1 MAARGED
8 NEGGVAGGQGVEAVG
23 DRETGDHGDGVSHVI
38 RMPASA
44 ADMRAEAAMAPLSLA
59 EASPPLG
66 DGVAL
71 PADFLVDA
79 RYTRE
84 MHDLLLAD
92 PVGGARLRIVDYFD
106 RPVPPSLVDAAGRH
120 LSAHVVERLAGPRAP
135 GQVAQSQSAQSGD
148 DGALGA
154 PIGSVVE
161 TTGTITILRA
171 DGSAVEAEAGL
182 RVFQDDRIETPPDG
196 AIGLGFNDGSSFSLG
211 GDARVVLDELIYQP
225 GADSSM
231 VLNLVKGSF
240 SFVSGQIAKTGDE
253 NMAIVTPVATIGV
266 RGTAGAGNETEVV
279 LLPEEGPDGQPTLGE
294 ISFRTQAGETILNQP
309 NQRTFANSPFD
320 PPSQPETLSDTA
332 IQTRFGESLGY
343 LPSDIPASRGA
354 REQRDNDGG
363 DGTPGDGDGGED
375 GEGGGADDAQDDT
388 ASGEEDAEDGEGED
402 GAETPEGE
410 DAEGEDAEG
419 EEETVDPEAD
429 PEANGDAEDG
439 QDGTDG
445 EADEDGAFLED
456 RDETQLAQGED
467 GDGTGE
473 GGEDENEE
481 SDQDESDPRGEGEDS
496 DSEDLLDEID
506 FGEDTGPVDQPSQQA
521 GAQSTPGQATGGT
534 KKPTSVGGKQGG
546 DVAGGDQEV
555 AGGGIGT
562 GSGAGLSKDGGSGGS
577 SVGGGSQSVGG
588 PSLGTTGGALAQS
601 GTGLDQ
607 EDDGLLLDE
616 DRTDGSSMGET
627 GESTGGTSVVETA
640 ITFTGG
646 GGSDRVTGGSLPDV
660 IDGGGGNDVLL
671 GGGGNDRLTG
681 GAGNDV
687 VAGGSGSDTLV
698 GGSGEGD
705 DIYVGGDMVEANGI
719 VSTLGTDDGA
729 DDEII
734 FTSATQGITV
744 NLGDGSAVFS
754 LPGASTSALAAQLS
768 GGLTVNQF
776 GGAYGAQTGT
786 DLIHGVENIES
797 GVGNDHLTGDSKA
810 NRIIAGAGNDIIA
823 GWDGKSGTGPG
834 ADRIQAGVGTDQV
847 TYFAGY
853 AGNSAVTLDGGT
865 GNDTLKL
872 ATAMSVSLATLNAAA
887 DGFET
892 VSLAS
897 GGGTLSVGTGDVAA
911 FLGAAGTLT
920 VTGGTG
926 AVSLTGDWSAT
937 GTATDA
943 AGLSYRLFS
952 DGSSVIRVRSALSV
966 PGLPLVAT
974 GGATAESFTGTSL
987 ADRIDGLGG
996 DDLIDGGLG
1005 ADTLEGGAGDDVV
1018 IGDGGADTLIAGEG
1032 AGDDIY
1038 VGGAASR
1045 DGMTITA
1052 LGADTQSDTAIY
1064 TSATQ
1069 GVTVNLGDGAA
1080 VFGLSGA
1087 DSARLQARL
1096 GGSLSL
1102 SQAGGAHGAQ
1112 TGTDAL
1118 FGVENI
1124 ESGVGADDLTGS
1136 SAANRIVSGAGN
1148 DMVAGWDG
1156 YSGNG
1161 PGGDVIDAGAG
1172 DDRVTWFS
1180 GYAGDSAVTLAG
1192 GQGTDTLMLAS
1203 YTGADL
1209 SDIAARAS
1217 GFEVIAL
1224 QDSDSSLTVDAA
1236 SLASFVGAGTLTVSG
1251 DSGFVHFS
1259 GSGWSVVGS
1268 GTDAAGT
1275 VYQLIRNGTATIRLE
1290 GGVDASGINL
1300 PPVVLEGQ
1308 GLALSFDTA
1317 GEAVTGQ
1324 FGALARTTDF
1334 TIELSFAWDGTHTGE
1349 DQLLFY
1355 VGLPA
1360 ALGQQPQFQGQG
1372 EGEGEV
1378 PVFSA
1383 NGFGLKLIDDG
1394 ANGYKLAGV
1403 VNGVTD
1409 LESAITVTADTLHH
1423 VALVNDDGTFRL
1435 VVDGT
1440 DQSVTN
1446 QNSFVNT
1453 PSTFLSVGGMP
1464 MTSDQSFFGQIDDVR
1479 VWSLARDTADIA
1491 GDRASLLTGG
1501 ESGLVHYFR
1510 FDEDGSF
1517 RDVVTGGPLSSE
1529 GADHVASDA
1538 PFSTIKLSEDP
1549 SGGVALSLAGVDDP
1563 DGSPSD
1569 ELSVTLSLPN
1579 GYFFM
1584 EDAGESG
1591 VGFESVTGI
1600 ETDTLVLTGT
1610 RAALNHTLRNGFV
1623 HFSPAPDFSG
1633 TATLTVTVD
1642 DNDPGGAATD
1652 SATFTLDIEP
1662 VLDDIQSSL
1671 KQTYMRG
1678 PGEVLDLSGVFTTA
1692 DTDGSETLSV
1702 TITGVPEG
1710 GSFNAGAEIY
1720 PGTVVVSGADLGT
1733 LAFTAPADSLD
1744 PVALSFIVNA
1754 AEGAETA
1761 SAFYSTTL
1769 SLELTETTFDYGA
1782 EGEGNLLFLVD
1793 SWSEGT
1799 VPGTGNAVTIDTE
1812 GFFTLSAGESWALGS
1827 LDVLG
1832 GAGIEVAGG
1841 SLSTAFGMTFG
1852 DTYGGHGALNVTGG
1866 TLDTGEAGA
1875 DLYGEF
1881 LWTGGT
1887 ISGGTLSIVN
1897 DGYYTGGYASLDG
1910 TMTLDGAALVL
1921 DGGSNHEIAEDTRLL
1936 GDGTLTNGGTLAIAQ
1951 NVTIA
1956 PTLIQQAG
1964 AEATLAITD
1973 TDGYLALTG
1982 GAENAGTFVIAGTH
1996 VGTLSVGGG
2005 ESFVNESGGVV
2016 RIAGAYS
2023 DDQVSLRGI
2032 FDNRGSV
2039 LVDGDTVFETGS
2051 GVTLTTLDTR
2061 EGGVTVSSGNAL
2073 EFGAG
2078 TTLSLGSD
2086 STLDGGGILRWA
2098 GGQAVVRVDGDYS
2111 WTATALGME
2120 VDAAAVTFTGSGTF
2134 KNQGDL
2140 TLGVADDVFDV
2151 AFVNQAQGTLEL
2163 RAPGGE
2169 TGATLSIRE
2178 DLTNAG
2184 ALTLAGGS
2192 AAAGNQALTLSIAEG
2207 ASLVNQEGATFTI
2220 AHGDQT
2226 GDTARILG
2234 DITNHGLI
2242 DVADGLRITGDVT
2255 NNGTIGVASD
2265 AELTIDGAT
2274 GGNIA
2279 GSGTILGS
2287 GTLSFIN
2294 GATLSSLGTLDLLS
2308 GGLTVRGIDAALGSL
2323 SLEITDAES
2332 IETLTVDTLD
2342 LTGSETLTLDFA
2354 NASEAAGT
2362 YRIVNYDS
2370 YDSGTDGSFETVST
2384 NLDDALHDVSL
2395 VYGANGIDAVVRAKP
2410 RIAGAGNVLGDEDA
2424 AIAITGLSILDAD
2437 AGGTDVLT
2445 LDLQAANGTLHL
2457 GDGAESGVTIMQ
2469 NDGAQVRVTG
2479 TLAQINGFLGGAGAL
2494 TYRGVADFHGTDSID
2509 LTLTDADGLAGSESI
2524 GVTVASV
2531 DDVGLVDLSYL
2542 AFDGVDDHLDVGDVD
2557 AADITGALTIEV
2569 RANLT
2574 TVLGVRDLATLASKW
2589 GGYGEHSYWFGIDG
2603 DTGKLR
2609 LVLSG
2614 DGGEDETVFLSDHV
2628 VETGVWAHY
2637 GVVVD
2642 PQAESVTF
2650 HVNGGQVGAAQPW
2663 TGSIH
2668 SCDGDFVIGAN
2679 DDGAGGRRHHFEG
2692 GIAEVRLW
2700 ADAHDPAGDHAGLL
2714 QGDESGLAGYWR
2726 LDAVNGGLVPDRT
2739 ENGNDAAA
2747 AHGPPVERT
2756 AANAILDGGDD
2767 WIDIPGDGTVA
2778 TGTGDFTWEGWIRTS
2793 GREGAIFTMG
2803 DAQGGSAGTLYVDG
2817 NGMLAFAP
2825 GYDAPSTVGGVA
2837 VDDGAWHHVAVR
2849 YEGSSGGTL
2858 QLFVD
2863 GAASGD
2869 PGEYGLDISG
2879 GAAAIGRLVDG
2890 GMSFD
2895 GAIADIRVWNDART
2909 DAEIDFHKDG
2919 RLTGGE
2925 DGLAGYWPLDEGNG
2939 AIAVDR
2945 SGNGN
2950 HGTAQGGVG
2959 WRNGGE
2965 SPPVAPGEASVALDG
2980 NGDHIDLG
2988 SDAALFPGG
2997 TSFTLESWVRID
3009 AGAVAGGHAQIFSI
3023 GTTTAEGRIDLRVE
3037 QGTGTVAF
3045 TTYGY
3050 SANAN
3055 SAASV
3060 ADGQWHHVAAVY
3072 DSTTRQARIYIDGE
3086 ASGAP
3091 VDWSAYPPAVT
3102 GGAAV
3107 MGRNTSGDNPFEGQV
3122 SEARIWNDA
3131 RTAGEIAD
3139 NYLDRL
3145 SGAEDGLAGYWPLN
3159 EEGGGSAA
3167 NAVPGGTDATLQGDA
3182 WFQLPDSGAPVV
3194 TESGGPSVDPA
3205 GPIAIA
3211 EDQTLRGRMSGGDV
3225 EGTPTFALTGADG
3238 VDGGTATKAL
3248 DHGTVTLD
3256 IATGEWTYSPN
3267 ADATGSDSFTVTVSG
3282 ATSGSD
3288 SQTYAVTLDPVAD
3301 APRVAAMGGS
3311 ALDIDAGEAVSVPND
3326 AALDPGTG
3334 SFTVEAWVD
3343 FDGISGTSDI
3353 DTIVGKIAGSAG
3365 WVIQA
3370 EGDELVVRVSAGPGD
3385 NAAQSYDISGL
3396 SGWHHLALVVDRAT
3410 GTIRGYL
3417 DGSNAGWTDGGAGA
3431 VDNDIS
3437 GFGAIGSSARLGIGG
3452 RFDGQGTVESET
3464 ALEGRIDEVRL
3475 WSTARSESDLRDYG
3489 TLRLDAGEDGLV
3501 AAYGFEDA
3509 DAVGRDLTGNGHDGA
3524 PHGDPDLIESGA
3536 TVTGHATAEDAGA
3549 LSLHGLSIVDPD
3561 GDGGELTVVIAVER
3575 GRLDLDTGISSGILA
3590 AEVVGNGTGKLI
3602 ITASAEAIART
3613 LGTDRGLQYTA
3624 EASVSGVDRLQVA
3637 VNDGTAITRKSFDIA
3652 IAAEDD
3658 GVRVTGGALQFDGVD
3673 DVAEAA
3679 ELGDFSAFG
3688 DGFTIEGWVNSAAGG
3703 GGLFALT
3710 GADGTLTIG
3719 LDEAGNLTVGQDLGD
3734 GGNAESQ
3741 TNVADGLW
3749 HHVAVSFDG
3758 ASVRFHVD
3766 GDLVRTVDGFMAS
3779 VGEGARLILG
3789 ENGFGGGSFE
3799 GMMDEVRLWGGARTD
3814 AQIEAF
3820 HDRQLAG
3827 DEAGLRA
3834 YYRFD
3839 EQLLDAVSDSSG
3851 NGHDLRLGGIGGSDE
3866 AAPDLINDLG
3876 GALSFDGTGSVTVA
3890 DDPSLNSASFT
3901 IETWFRST
3909 TDDRAGSARMVLKP
3923 DILNEVPQYSLVLDN
3938 GVPRFVVHGGTDGV
3952 EQRVLSHSG
3961 PLDDGQWHHVAGTYD
3976 TGSGELVF
3984 YVDGQRVDTAE
3995 LVGDLTDAADGLIFG
4010 QAVGGGEA
4018 FTGELAEIRLWDD
4031 ARGPAEV
4038 LDGYNLPAQGD
4049 ESGLVGLWRGV
4060 EDPDRDGVVIDG
4072 TGGHDGTISDGV
4084 DFTDVLPPLQ
4094 SAADGTAR
4102 AIALEGRTVGG
4113 VATADDV
4120 GGAVSFAITSGG
4132 GTITISADGL
4142 FQTQA
4147 LAAGTLRLDT
4157 RTGEWVFD
4165 AAYDVS
4171 GPVGFEITASGDDG
4185 RTDIQPVTVTI
4196 RDMTFEPQVNGGVLS
4211 FDGTD
4216 SVTMGRGPDD
4226 DLAITGDLTVEMW
4239 INPSDL
4245 SGGRLLSFGAGDGET
4260 SADNVLY
4267 SLHIS
4272 ESGTLAFIS
4281 DTGQRDQQV
4290 ATFDAVDLTQG
4301 AWQHVSVVRDNGAG
4315 ELRLYLDGRIAQTL
4329 DYAVTP
4335 TGGGAGQLV
4344 LGADTGGEGGGFS
4357 GLMDEIRV
4365 WSSVRDADAIRA
4377 GYTHTIDDP
4386 GGEGDLEGYWRA
4398 DDGKGAILRDSSAS
4412 GSDGAIAGA
4421 EFVHGLGKSLLFDGE
4436 DDIAVGDSS
4445 ATTRTADYTIE
4456 AWFKWDGR
4464 DQSEDQAIV
4473 FNGSYSNGVGIVLD
4487 RQSGFVNEI
4496 VAVVGDNTMNGQFVV
4511 QSGITVEADRW
4522 YHVALVNEAGVFRL
4536 HVDGEKV
4543 GPDSDAMQ
4551 LGVPADDF
4559 TIGGAQRVQNGILTQ
4574 EKHFGGEVASVAVWE
4589 SARTPAQ
4596 IAADRRGDIDPGDV
4610 DLAAYY
4616 RAEDMAGDATLPDRA
4631 GGQSLAVTDARVV
4644 DAMPEVTGTAMDVT
4658 AGLDAHGW
4666 FETHEIEGTASYTL
4680 AGGALN
4686 AQGAIQADRVGR
4698 GSLIIDPDSGAWS
4711 FIPADGFVGDL
4722 TFTMQATGSISGIDT
4737 ESVTFTVRQSPEDQ
4751 VLPNVA
4757 GAQLAFDGGDVVTV
4771 GMDESL
4777 RVADDLTIELWINP
4791 SDLPEVGGEAVLLRH
4806 AGDGEASGDNSLYSL
4821 ALDSAGD
4828 IVYRQEGAL
4837 GGAVAITFSD
4847 ADLTAGSWAHIALV
4861 RDGAAKTVSLYRD
4874 GVLVGGPTGYGY
4886 APTGGEAGTLRIGG
4900 GAPGDDGGFTGMMDD
4915 IRLFDETRS
4924 AEEIASYHDRAV
4936 DPNTAGLV
4944 ANWRGGLDVDG
4955 HLIDATGNGHDGILG
4970 GPLGAGGDMPRA
4982 VDPPDRALRFDGSDD
4997 SLAITDS
5004 PDLSSGDFTL
5014 EAWFRT
5020 DVDTGRIRIV
5030 TKPRPETFNASY
5042 SLRLEDGRA
5051 VFNVPVSED
5060 PDGGSVISE
5069 ASYADGQWHHI
5080 AGTYEAATGRVT
5092 LYVDGMAQG
5101 VVTREGAVLHSAEDL
5116 YIGSYD
5122 GESQYFDGEI
5132 ADVRLWTEAR
5142 DAESIRDA
5150 MSGRLAGDEP
5160 GLAGYWPLDDGT
5172 AGATPSDFAD
5182 RSANGNNAVATSAPA
5197 IVDTGPPIGG
5207 DLLASAANATATGIW
5222 DAAQSV
5228 EGTVT
5233 YGLQGGTV
5241 GDGVASLSTAHG
5253 TAHVVT
5259 ATGAWWFVPDAGFT
5273 GTDGF
5278 TLTATGADSGM
5289 VTQDMTVEVTD
5300 RARDPLIG
5308 GSALMFDGGT
5318 DAVLAQD
5325 VSGLGG
5331 SALTIELWV
5340 NPAEIGEVPQQLVGY
5355 ATSGEADGFGLGFDE
5370 SGTPRFF
5377 LNFNGGDDAETHV
5390 TAEGVA
5396 LPLGA
5401 WSHLAVS
5408 WDGTTGATSFH
5419 VNGVKVAEGS
5429 YQMGEMLAAM
5439 GTLALGQD
5447 AADGGIEEGSRFKGA
5462 LDEVRIWSEVRS
5474 EAEIANNFDRQVDPD
5489 EAALAVYYTADGL
5502 RGGVLTDLS
5511 PQGNDG
5517 TLDGVSFVTLPNA
5530 AARFEAEDESNFI
5543 EIDVGGSASA
5553 LDLSDRLTI
5562 EGWIKPNGHSEADR
5576 TIFAK
5581 AGAYSLALDGNGD
5594 LVFTGHAGGFSGHVD
5609 SDKSLEADR
5618 WQHVAAVFENGVV
5631 RLYIDG
5637 ALDRTATLRDGQ
5649 GPPIESLAVT
5659 TDNAAI
5665 GGVAAGDGTANALF
5679 LGDMGEI
5686 RVWSAAQDANGIH
5699 ARYREVI
5706 ASPDAETDLAG
5717 YWRLDD
5723 MADGVADDLA
5733 GDLDGLAHGG
5743 VGPAEGGAPLR
5754 GLSIRLVE
5762 DMVHSGRFD
5771 AAGLSGQPVFTVDG
5785 GSVSGDYHIASLTE
5799 GTIRIHQ
5806 QTGHWT
5812 FTPAANFAGAA
5823 VDLFT
5828 LRATGDGGAVRSA
5841 TISASVT
5848 AAPELSVG
5856 ASGAS
5861 LRFDGDD
5868 VVRVEEAAT
5877 LDIAAGQ
5884 DFTVEMWVYYSGD
5897 GAGTFIEKWDV
5908 GGTTGGFRG
5917 LIDESG
5923 RVAFEMSDGT
5933 GTVRVTETAALGKN
5947 AWHHIAF
5954 TADRDGLGTIH
5965 IDGEVGESAAIHSL
5979 SDAAFA
5985 DTDLLFGDSALAS
5998 MNGFEGGLDEIRL
6011 WKTLRAAGEIAADRD
6026 TQLSGAEA
6034 GLEGYWRFDDVGG
6047 DGVTGSVTDSTS
6059 VNAHD
6064 GTLGE
6069 AGAAPFAMPDL
6080 GRAAA
6085 FSGTS
6090 GGQLTGGDILDVGG
6104 GNLSVSA
6111 WVRLDDTESAQTILS
6126 KGDRDATGGGWAIKL
6141 DGDGNLTIEVG
6152 STLTYSMTRSI
6163 DVEGLNGWHHVGFTY
6178 GRNGNDL
6185 ALTAYLD
6192 GDSGGWAEGETG
6204 VFSVIDLLGGNYSF
6218 SNARDFTIGARDN
6231 GLGYDQHFTGAID
6244 EVRIHDVALGAGGM
6258 RDAMAGPVSNPQ
6270 GDSDL
6275 VAYYRFDEQGGI
6287 ALDSSIS
6294 GHDLD
6299 GTVTRTDASPA
6310 IEGYALSVAGGDTI
6324 GGVLDGGDTGG
6335 NDSPFSIGDEAENG
6349 TVEVDGETGAWTYRP
6364 DGQFSGEDSFS
6375 FQVTDAAGTVTEKK
6389 VSVQVT
6395 EGIGPV

>member
-1 MAARGED
+1 MS
-8 NEGGVAGGQGVEAVG
+8 AGGTV
-23 DRETGDHGDGVSHVI
+23 
-38 RMPASA
+38 P
-44 ADMRAEAAMAPLSLA
+44 PLSLA
-59 EASPPLG
+59 RAVALSD
-66 DGVAL
+66 DGAAL

-79 RYTRE
+79 RYARE
-84 MHDLLLAD
+84 VHDLVLSD
-92 PVGGARLRIVDYFD
+92 PAGGARLRIVDYFD
-106 RPVPPSLVDAAGRH
+106 RPLPPPLADAAGRQ

-135 GQVAQSQSAQSGD
+135 GQVAQNQLDQSAD

-154 PIGSVVE
+154 PIGSVTE
-161 TTGTITILRA
+161 TTGTVTIARA
-171 DGSAVEAEAGL
+171 DGSTVQAEAGL
-182 RVFQDDRIETPPDG
+182 RVYQDDRIETPPGG
-196 AIGLGFNDGSSFSLG
+196 AIGLSFNDGSSFSLG

-225 GADSSM
+225 GSDSSM

-253 NMAIVTPVATIGV
+253 NMAVVTPVATIGV
-266 RGTAGAGNETEVV
+266 RGTAGAGTVNEVV
-279 LLPEEGPDGQPTLGE
+279 LLPEDGPDGQPILGE

-320 PPSQPETLSDTA
+320 PPSLPETLSDTD

-343 LPSDIPASRGA
+343 LPGDIPASRGA
-354 REQRDNDGG
+354 REQRNNDGASGEGDGASGDGGGDDDGG
-363 DGTPGDGDGGED
+363 DAQDGADDGAEGGED
-375 GEGGGADDAQDDT
+375 GDGQDGDTEAAAEEGADGEEGEENAEDEEDAVDPDADPDADIEDGDQQDGAADDDAAADDADD
-388 ASGEEDAEDGEGED
+388 A
-402 GAETPEGE
+402 
-410 DAEGEDAEG
+410 
-419 EEETVDPEAD
+419 
-429 PEANGDAEDG
+429 GDDG
-439 QDGTDG
+439 QDGTGG
-445 EADEDGAFLED
+445 ETDEDGAFLED
-456 RDETQLAQGED
+456 RDDTQLAQFED
-467 GDGTGE
+467 GEGAGE
-473 GGEDENEE
+473 GDDDEEAA
-481 SDQDESDPRGEGEDS
+481 ESDPEGEGEDS
-496 DSEDLLDEID
+496 DSADLLDEID
-506 FGEDTGPVDQPSQQA
+506 FGEDTGPVEQPGQQA
-521 GAQSTPGQATGGT
+521 GTQTTPGQETGAT
-534 KKPTSVGGKQGG
+534 KKPTSVAGKQGG

-555 AGGGIGT
+555 AGGGIDTT
-562 GSGAGLSKDGGSGGS
+562 GGSGLSKSSGGGSS
-577 SVGGGSQSVGG
+577 SVGGGSQSIGG
-588 PSLGTTGGALAQS
+588 TGPGTTGGTLSQT

-607 EDDGLLLDE
+607 EEDGLLLDE
-616 DRTDGSSMGET
+616 DRTDGPLTDGT
-627 GESTGGTSVVETA
+627 DESAGGTTIVETA

-719 VSTLGTDDGA
+719 VSGLGTDDSA
-729 DDEII
+729 EDEII

-754 LPGASTSALAAQLS
+754 LPGASTSALAAQLG

-786 DLIHGVENIES
+786 DLIYGVENIES

-834 ADRIQAGVGTDQV
+834 ADRIQAGAGNDQV

-872 ATAMSVSLATLNAAA
+872 ATAMSVGLNTLNAAA

-897 GGGTLSVGTGDVAA
+897 GGGTLSVGAGDVAA

-926 AVSLTGDWSAT
+926 TVSLTGAWSAT

-952 DGSSVIRVRSALSV
+952 DGGSVIRVQSALSV
-966 PGLPLVAT
+966 PGQPLVAT
-974 GGATAESFTGTSL
+974 GGATAESFTGTAL
-987 ADRIDGLGG
+987 ADRIDGRGG

-1018 IGDGGADTLIAGEG
+1018 IGGGGADTLIAGEG

-1045 DGMTITA
+1045 SGMTITA
-1052 LGADTQSDTAIY
+1052 LGADTESDTAIY

-1080 VFGLSGA
+1080 VFGLNGA

-1102 SQAGGAHGAQ
+1102 SQAGGAYGAQ

-1124 ESGVGADDLTGS
+1124 QSGVGADDLTGS

-1148 DMVAGWDG
+1148 DRIAGWDG

-1161 PGGDVIDAGAG
+1161 PGSDVIDAGAG

-1180 GYAGDSAVTLAG
+1180 GYAGDSAVTLTG

-1203 YTGADL
+1203 YTGANL

-1217 GFEVIAL
+1217 GFEVIGL

-1236 SLASFVGAGTLTVSG
+1236 SLASFAGTGTLTVTG
-1251 DSGFVHFS
+1251 DDGYVHFN
-1259 GSGWSVVGS
+1259 GSGWNVVES

-1275 VYQLIRNGTATIRLE
+1275 VYQLIRNGNATIRLE

-1317 GEAVTGQ
+1317 GEAATGQ
-1324 FGALARTTDF
+1324 FGALDHTTDF

-1355 VGLPA
+1355 VGLP
-1360 ALGQQPQFQGQG
+1360 GPVQPQIQG
-1372 EGEGEV
+1372 EGEF
-1378 PVFSA
+1378 PPMMA

-1403 VNGVTD
+1403 VNGTTH

-1464 MTSDQSFFGQIDDVR
+1464 TTSDQSFFGQIDDVR
-1479 VWSLARDTADIA
+1479 VWSMARGTADIA
-1491 GDRASLLTGG
+1491 GDRATLLTGEEG
-1501 ESGLVHYFR
+1501 ALVHYFR

-1517 RDVVTGGPLSSE
+1517 RDVVTGGPLSSQ

-1538 PFSTIKLSEDP
+1538 PLATIKLSEDP

-1633 TATLTVTVD
+1633 TATLTVTAD

-1652 SATFTLDIEP
+1652 SATFTLRIEP

-1710 GSFNAGAEIY
+1710 GSFNAGTEIY
-1720 PGTVVVSGADLGT
+1720 PGTIVVSGADLGT

-1754 AEGAETA
+1754 AEGDETA
-1761 SAFYSTTL
+1761 TAFYSTTL
-1769 SLELTETTFDYGA
+1769 SLELTDTTFDYGA
-1782 EGEGNLLFLVD
+1782 EGEGNLLFLAD

-1812 GFFTLSAGESWALGS
+1812 GFFTLSTGESLALGS

-1852 DTYGGHGALNVTGG
+1852 DTYGGHGELNVTGG
-1866 TLDTGEAGA
+1866 TLDTGNVGA

-1887 ISGGTLSIVN
+1887 ISGGTISIVN
-1897 DGYYTGGYASLDG
+1897 DGYYTGGYATLDG

-1921 DGGSNHEIAEDTRLL
+1921 DGGSDHEIAEDTRLL
-1936 GDGTLTNGGTLAIAQ
+1936 GGGTLTNGGTLAIAQ

-1956 PTLIQQAG
+1956 PTLIQQEG
-1964 AEATLAITD
+1964 AEATFTAD
-1973 TDGYLALTG
+1973 GAHGYLALTG
-1982 GAENAGTFVIAGTH
+1982 GAENAGTFVIAGAQA
-1996 VGTLSVGGG
+1996 GTLSLGGG
-2005 ESFVNESGGVV
+2005 ERFVNEAGGVV
-2016 RIAGAYS
+2016 RIAGTYS
-2023 DDQVSLRGI
+2023 NDQFSLRGL
-2032 FDNRGSV
+2032 FDNRGTV
-2039 LVDGDTVFETGS
+2039 LIDSDAIFETGT
-2051 GVTLTTLDTR
+2051 GITLTTLDTS

-2086 STLDGGGILRWA
+2086 SMLDGGGTLRWT
-2098 GGQAVVRVDGDYS
+2098 GGQAVVRVDSDYS
-2111 WTATALGME
+2111 WTSTSLDME

-2134 KNQGDL
+2134 RNQGDL

-2151 AFVNQAQGTLEL
+2151 AFVNDAQGTLEL
-2163 RAPGGE
+2163 RAPGSV
-2169 TGATLSIRE
+2169 TDATLSIRE
-2178 DLTNAG
+2178 GLTNAG

-2192 AAAGNQALTLSIAEG
+2192 AATGNQALTLSIADG
-2207 ASLVNQEGATFTI
+2207 AALVNQEGATFTI

-2234 DITNHGLI
+2234 DVVNHGVI
-2242 DVADGLRITGDVT
+2242 EIADGVRVTGDVT

-2287 GTLSFIN
+2287 GTLSFVN
-2294 GATLSSLGTLDLLS
+2294 GATLSTLGTLDLLT
-2308 GGLTVRGIDAALGSL
+2308 GGLTVRGIDAALSAL
-2323 SLEITDAES
+2323 SLDITDVET

-2342 LTGSETLTLDFA
+2342 LTGSETLTLDFE

-2362 YRIVNYDS
+2362 YRIVNYDGH
-2370 YDSGTDGSFETVST
+2370 DSETDGSFETVST
-2384 NLDDALHDVSL
+2384 NLDDALYDVSL

-2410 RIAGAGNVLGDEDA
+2410 RISGAGSVLGDEDA

-2445 LDLQAANGTLHL
+2445 LDLQVSNGTLHL
-2457 GDGAESGVTIMQ
+2457 SDGAESGVTIMQ

-2479 TLAQINGFLGGAGAL
+2479 TLAQINGFLGGAGAV
-2494 TYRGVADFHGTDSID
+2494 TYRGDVNFHGTDSID
-2509 LTLTDADGLAGSESI
+2509 LSVTDADGLTGSGSI

-2574 TVLGVRDLATLASKW
+2574 TAPGAGDLATLASKW

-2628 VETGVWAHY
+2628 VEAGVWAQY
-2637 GVVVD
+2637 SVVVD

-2679 DDGAGGRRHHFEG
+2679 DDGAGGRQHHFEG

-2700 ADAHDPAGDHAGLL
+2700 ADAHDPAGDHGGLL

-2726 LDAVNGGLVPDRT
+2726 LDAVDDGLVPDRT
-2739 ENGNDAAA
+2739 DNGNDAAA

-2756 AANAILDGGDD
+2756 AANALLDGGDD
-2767 WIDIPGDGTVA
+2767 WIDIPVGAAAA
-2778 TGTGDFTWEGWIRTS
+2778 TGTGDFTWEGWVRTS
-2793 GREGAIFTMG
+2793 GREGAILSIG
-2803 DAQGGSAGTLYVDG
+2803 DAQGGAAGTLYVDG
-2817 NGMLAFAP
+2817 DGMLAFAP
-2825 GYDAPSTVGGVA
+2825 GYDAPSTVGGDA

-2879 GAAAIGRLVDG
+2879 DMAAIGRLVDG
-2890 GMSFD
+2890 GMSFE
-2895 GAIADIRVWNDART
+2895 GAIADFRVWNDART

-2919 RLTGGE
+2919 RLTGEE

-2939 AIAVDR
+2939 AIAADR
-2945 SGNGN
+2945 SGEGN
-2950 HGTAQGGVG
+2950 HGTARGGVG
-2959 WRNGGE
+2959 WANGGT
-2965 SPPVAPGEASVALDG
+2965 SPPVVPGEASVALDG

-3023 GTTTAEGRIDLRVE
+3023 GTMTAEGRIDLRVV
-3037 QGTGTVAF
+3037 QGTGTVTF

-3055 SAASV
+3055 SAVSV

-3072 DSTTRQARIYIDGE
+3072 DATTQQARIYIDGE

-3091 VDWSAYPPAVT
+3091 VDWSAHQPNITAGT
-3102 GGAAV
+3102 AV
-3107 MGRNTSGDNPFEGQV
+3107 MGRNTGGDNPFVGQY

-3145 SGAEDGLAGYWPLN
+3145 SGAEDGLVGYWPFN
-3159 EEGGGSAA
+3159 EEGGSSAA
-3167 NAVPGGTDATLQGDA
+3167 NSVPGGTDATLQGDA
-3182 WFQLPDSGAPVV
+3182 WFQGPDSESPVV
-3194 TESGGPSVDPA
+3194 TGSGGPSVDPA
-3205 GPIAIA
+3205 GTVVID
-3211 EDQTLRGRMSGGDV
+3211 EDQTLRGRMSAGDV

-3267 ADATGSDSFTVTVSG
+3267 ADATGSDSFTVTVAG

-3301 APRVAAMGGS
+3301 APRIAAVGGN
-3311 ALDIDAGEAVSVPND
+3311 ALDIDAGEAISVPHD

-3343 FDGISGTSDI
+3343 FDEISGTSDI
-3353 DTIVGKIAGSAG
+3353 DTIVGKISGAAG

-3370 EGDELVVRVSAGPGD
+3370 EGDALVVRVSAGPTE

-3396 SGWHHLALVVDRAT
+3396 SGWHHLALVVDRTT
-3410 GTIRGYL
+3410 GTVRGYL
-3417 DGSNAGWTDGGAGA
+3417 DGSNAGWSDGGAGA

-3437 GFGAIGSSARLGIGG
+3437 GFGAIGSTARLGIGG
-3452 RFDGQGTVESET
+3452 RFDEQGTIESES
-3464 ALEGRIDEVRL
+3464 ALEGQIDEVRL
-3475 WSTARSESDLRDYG
+3475 WSTARSESDLQDYS
-3489 TLRLDAGEDGLV
+3489 TLRLGAGEDGLV
-3501 AAYGFEDA
+3501 AIYGFEWPDA
-3509 DAVGRDLTGNGHDGA
+3509 PGYDLTGNGHDGVS
-3524 PHGDPDLIESGA
+3524 HGDPDPVESGA
-3536 TVTGHATAEDAGA
+3536 PVTGYTLAEDSVDI
-3549 LSLHGLSIVDPD
+3549 SLHGLSIVDPD

-3575 GRLDLDTGISSGILA
+3575 GRLDLDAGIASGILA

-3602 ITASAEAIART
+3602 VTASAEAIART
-3613 LGTDRGLQYTA
+3613 LATGGGLIYTA
-3624 EASVSGVDRLQVA
+3624 DPGASGIDRLQVT

-3652 IAAEDD
+3652 IAAEDE
-3658 GVRVTGGALQFDGVD
+3658 GVRVTGGALQFDGID

-3679 ELGDFSAFG
+3679 ELGDVSSSG
-3688 DGFTIEGWVNSAAGG
+3688 DGFTIEGWVNSAASGG
-3703 GGLFALT
+3703 GSLFALT

-3719 LDEAGNLTVGQDLGD
+3719 LDEAGYLMAMQDLGD
-3734 GGNAESQ
+3734 GGNVESQ
-3741 TNVADGLW
+3741 VNVADGLW
-3749 HHVAVSFDG
+3749 HHVAVSFEG
-3758 ASVRFHVD
+3758 GSVRFHVD
-3766 GDLVRTVDGFMAS
+3766 GRLMSTVDDFMPS

-3799 GMMDEVRLWGGARTD
+3799 GMMDEVRLWDGARTD
-3814 AQIEAF
+3814 AQIGAS
-3820 HDRQLAG
+3820 HDRQLVG

-3839 EQLLDAVSDSSG
+3839 EQLLDEVSDSSG

-3890 DDPSLNSASFT
+3890 EDPALDVASFT

-3923 DILNEVPQYSLVLDN
+3923 DISNEVPQYSLVLDN

-3976 TGSGELVF
+3976 AGTGELVF
-3984 YVDGQRVDTAE
+3984 YVDGQRVDAGE
-3995 LVGDLTDAADGLIFG
+3995 LEGNLTDASDGLIFG
-4010 QAVGGGEA
+4010 QAVGGGEN

-4060 EDPDRDGVVIDG
+4060 EGPDRAGVVTDG
-4072 TGGHDGTISDGV
+4072 TGGHDGMISGGV

-4094 SAADGTAR
+4094 SAADGTAH

-4113 VATADDV
+4113 IATADDV

-4132 GTITISADGL
+4132 GTITTSADGL

-4185 RTDIQPVTVTI
+4185 RTDVQPVTVMI

-4211 FDGTD
+4211 FDSTD
-4216 SVTMGRGPDD
+4216 LVTMGRGPDD

-4245 SGGRLLSFGAGDGET
+4245 SGGRLLSFGADNGET

-4267 SLHIS
+4267 SLHVS
-4272 ESGTLAFIS
+4272 ESGTLTFIS
-4281 DTGQRDQQV
+4281 DTGQRDAQV

-4315 ELRLYLDGRIAQTL
+4315 ELRLYLNGQIAQTL

-4365 WSSVRDADAIRA
+4365 WSGVRDADAIRA

-4386 GGEGDLEGYWRA
+4386 GGEGALKGYWRA

-4421 EFVHGLGKSLLFDGE
+4421 EFLGGLGKALYFDGT

-4445 ATTRTADYTIE
+4445 ATTRTSDYTIE
-4456 AWFKWDGR
+4456 TWFKWDGVDR
-4464 DQSEDQAIV
+4464 SEDQAIV

-4487 RQSGFVNEI
+4487 RQSGTVNEI
-4496 VAVVGDNTMNGQFVV
+4496 VAVVGDESVNGQFVV
-4511 QSGITVEADRW
+4511 QSGTTVEAGRW
-4522 YHVALVNEAGVFRL
+4522 YHVALVNEGGVFRL
-4536 HVDGEKV
+4536 YVDGAKA

-4551 LGVPADDF
+4551 TGGAVDGF
-4559 TIGGAQRVQNGILTQ
+4559 TIGGALRDQNGELTQ

-4589 SARTPAQ
+4589 DARTPAQ
-4596 IAADRRGDIDPGDV
+4596 IIADRRGDIDPGDG

-4616 RAEDMAGDATLPDRA
+4616 RAEDMAGDATLADRA

-4644 DAMPEVTGTAMDVT
+4644 DAMPEVTGSAMDVT
-4658 AGLDAHGW
+4658 AGLNAHGW

-4698 GSLIIDPDSGAWS
+4698 GSLIIDPDSGAWT
-4711 FIPADGFVGDL
+4711 FIPADGFVGEL
-4722 TFTMQATGSISGIDT
+4722 TFTMQATGSISGVDT
-4737 ESVTFTVRQSPEDQ
+4737 ESVTFTVRQAAEDQ

-4757 GAQLAFDGGDVVTV
+4757 GAQIAFDGDDVVTV

-4777 RVADDLTIELWINP
+4777 RVTDDLTIELWLNP
-4791 SDLPEVGGEAVLLRH
+4791 SDLPEAGEEAVLLGH
-4806 AGDGEASGDNSLYSL
+4806 AGDGEASGDNILYSL
-4821 ALDSAGD
+4821 GLDSAGD
-4828 IVYRQEGAL
+4828 IVYRQEGAQS
-4837 GGAVAITFSD
+4837 GAVAITFSD
-4847 ADLTAGSWAHIALV
+4847 VDLTAGTWAHIALV
-4861 RDGAAKTVSLYRD
+4861 RDGAEKTVSLYRD
-4874 GVLVGGPTGYGY
+4874 GVLVGGPSGYGY
-4886 APTGGEAGTLRIGG
+4886 APTGGGTGTLRIGG
-4900 GAPGDDGGFTGMMDD
+4900 AAPGDDGGFKGMMDD
-4915 IRLFDETRS
+4915 IRLFDEKRS
-4924 AEEIASYHDRAV
+4924 AADIDAYHDRAI
-4936 DPNTAGLV
+4936 DPDSAGLL
-4944 ANWRGGLDVDG
+4944 ANWRGALGGDG
-4955 HLIDATGNGHDGILG
+4955 HLVDATGNGHDGILG
-4970 GPLGAGGDMPRA
+4970 GPLGAGGDMPRV

-4997 SLAITDS
+4997 SLAIADS

-5020 DVDTGRIRIV
+5020 DVDTGRIRIL
-5030 TKPRPETFNASY
+5030 TKPRSETFNASY

-5060 PDGGSVISE
+5060 PDGGSVFSE
-5069 ASYADGQWHHI
+5069 DSYADGQWHHI
-5080 AGTYEAATGRVT
+5080 AGTYEATTGRVT
-5092 LYVDGMAQG
+5092 LYVDGAVQG
-5101 VVTREGAVLHSAEDL
+5101 VVTREGAVLGSSEDL
-5116 YIGSYD
+5116 HIGSYD
-5122 GESQYFDGEI
+5122 GASQYFDGEI

-5142 DAESIRDA
+5142 DAESIHDS
-5150 MSGRLAGDEP
+5150 MSGRLVGDEQ

-5172 AGATPSDFAD
+5172 AGATPTGFTD
-5182 RSANGNNAVATSAPA
+5182 RSANGNDAAAASAPT

-5207 DLLASAANATATGIW
+5207 DLMTSAVNATATGIW

-5228 EGTVT
+5228 VGTVT

-5253 TAHVVT
+5253 TAYIAT

-5278 TLTATGADSGM
+5278 TLTATGAESGS

-5300 RARDPLIG
+5300 RVRDPLVG
-5308 GSALMFDGGT
+5308 GAALMFDGGT

-5340 NPAEIGEVPQQLVGY
+5340 NPAEIEEVAQQLVSY

-5370 SGTPRFF
+5370 AGTPRFF
-5377 LNFNGGDDAETHV
+5377 LNFNGGDDAESYV
-5390 TAEGVA
+5390 AAEGVS
-5396 LPLGA
+5396 LPPGQ

-5408 WDGTTGATSFH
+5408 WDGATGATSFY

-5429 YQMGEMLAAM
+5429 YQFGETLEAS

-5447 AADGGIEEGSRFKGA
+5447 AADGGIEEGARFKGA

-5474 EAEIANNFDRQVDPD
+5474 ETEIAAGFDHQVNPG

-5517 TLDGVSFVTLPNA
+5517 TLDGASFATLPTA
-5530 AARFEAEDESNFI
+5530 VARFEAEDASNFI

-5553 LDLSDRLTI
+5553 LDLTDRLTI
-5562 EGWIKPNGHSEADR
+5562 EGWIKPNGHSEAAR

-5581 AGAYSLALDGNGD
+5581 AGAYSLVLDGNGD
-5594 LVFTGHAGGFSGHVD
+5594 LVFTGHAGGFSGSVD
-5609 SDKSLEADR
+5609 SDKSLAADR

-5637 ALDRTATLRDGQ
+5637 ELDRTATLRDGQ
-5649 GPPIESLAVT
+5649 SNPIESLSVT

-5665 GGVAAGDGTANALF
+5665 GGIAEGDGTASALF

-5686 RVWSAAQDANGIH
+5686 RVWSVAQDANGIH
-5699 ARYREVI
+5699 ARYQQAI
-5706 ASPDAETDLAG
+5706 ATPDAETDLAG

-5743 VGPAEGGAPLR
+5743 IGPAEGGAPLH

-5762 DMVHSGRFD
+5762 DMVHSGLFD
-5771 AAGLSGQPVFTVDG
+5771 AAGVPGQPVFTVDG
-5785 GSVSGDYHIASLTE
+5785 GSVSGEYHVASLTE

-5812 FTPAANFAGAA
+5812 FTPAANFAGTAA
-5823 VDLFT
+5823 DLFT

-5868 VVRVEEAAT
+5868 IVRVEDAAT

-5884 DFTVEMWVYYSGD
+5884 DFTAEMWVYYSGD
-5897 GAGTFIEKWDV
+5897 GAGTFIEKWDA
-5908 GGTTGGFRG
+5908 GETGAGFRG

-5923 RVAFEMSDGT
+5923 RVAFEMSDGA

-5965 IDGEVGESAAIHSL
+5965 IDGEAGESAAIHSL
-5979 SDAAFA
+5979 SGAAFA
-5985 DTDLLFGDSALAS
+5985 DSDLLFGDSALAS
-5998 MNGFEGGLDEIRL
+5998 MNGFEGGLDEIRF

-6026 TQLSGAEA
+6026 TQLSGTEA

-6047 DGVTGSVTDSTS
+6047 DGVADSTS

-6064 GTLGE
+6064 GIVGE
-6069 AGAAPFAMPDL
+6069 AAAVPFALPDL
-6080 GRAAA
+6080 GRAAT

-6111 WVRLDDTESAQTILS
+6111 WVRFDDTGSAQTILS
-6126 KGDRDATGGGWAIKL
+6126 KGDRNATGGGWAIKL
-6141 DGDGNLTIEVG
+6141 DDDGNLTVEVG

-6163 DVEGLNGWHHVGFTY
+6163 DVAGLNGWHHVGFTY
-6178 GRNGNDL
+6178 GRDGNDL
-6185 ALTAYLD
+6185 ELAAYLD
-6192 GDSGGWAEGETG
+6192 GHGGGWAEDETG
-6204 VFSVIDLLGGNYSF
+6204 VFSIIDLLGGNYSF
-6218 SNARDFTIGARDN
+6218 SNLREFTIGARDN
-6231 GLGYDQHFTGAID
+6231 GLDYDQHFTGAVD
-6244 EVRIHDVALGAGGM
+6244 EVQIHDVILGPGGM
-6258 RDAMAGPVSNPQ
+6258 RDAMAGPIANPQ

-6275 VAYYRFDEQGGI
+6275 VAYYRFDEQSGV
-6287 ALDSSIS
+6287 ALDSSAS
-6294 GHDLD
+6294 GNDLV
-6299 GTVTRTDASPA
+6299 GAVTRTNAAPE
-6310 IEGYALSVAGGDTI
+6310 IEGYALSVAGGNTI

-6335 NDSPFSIGDEAENG
+6335 NASPFSVGDEAENG
-6349 TVEVDGETGAWTYRP
+6349 TVEVDAETGAWSYRP
-6364 DGQFSGEDSFS
+6364 DGQFTGEDSFS
-6375 FQVTDAAGTVTEKK
+6375 FQVTDASGTVTERKI
-6389 VSVQVT
+6389 SVQVT